1 MSLGAIS
8 GGEWLRSRMPVL
20 DVNKFM
26 ADAVRHNEYFFVNS
40 HPLTTDAQCRIH
52 IPRKWRPES
61 GKETFFAQ
69 VKTDAVAG
77 KYLRVFPMEEAIR
90 MRNAKNAEIEKN
102 PALESRLREVSGKMD
117 SMDLDSA
124 GRIALP
130 EKMAAAAGIEK
141 SSKVIVV
148 GCFGFFEV
156 WSEASHAKVPAA
168 DND

>member
-1 MSLGAIS
+1 
-8 GGEWLRSRMPVL
+8 
-20 DVNKFM
+20 M
-26 ADAVRHNEYFFVNS
+26 ADAGRHNEYFFVNS
-40 HPLTTDAQCRIH
+40 HPLATDAQWRIH

-61 GKETFFAQ
+61 GQETFFVQ

-117 SMDLDSA
+117 SMELDSA
-124 GRIALP
+124 GRITLP
-130 EKMAAAAGIEK
+130 ESMARQAGIEK
-141 SSKVIVV
+141 GSKVIVV

-156 WSEASHAKVPAA
+156 WGEANHAKVPVSE
-168 DND
+168 ND